1 MKHRLLKPSG
11 SWYSVP
17 VYSANRK
24 ILEEKPATK
33 MRSSPPGTYDWT
45 QQRMAE
51 ICRVVVEKSTNGIY
65 IFQDGKFK
73 FVNRTMEALT
83 GYSAEELMS
92 MDYLD
97 IIHPDHKYEIERLT
111 NGVLIGD
118 IPDLPPK
125 PEFKCMRKDD
135 ELRWAQFTPIVIQY
149 DGKPA
154 LLGNMADITDCKRL
168 VLAAEKLCEI
178 CQVIDKTHDM
188 TRMLKLITDSAI
200 EITNSQRAI
209 IWLLDAKGEDLREA
223 VVSSK
228 PGLGLHYQPAKPRKN
243 GIVWRVIREGKPVA
257 VRAALEGVLR
267 IPQEDRKRGI
277 RTIAGIPIRRQDTVM
292 GVLIVGSTGFDS
304 LTEGE
309 RVLLRML
316 GEKVA
321 VAIENARLHS
331 ETRKLSHLL
340 DQQVKQRNDELAK
353 TQRSLAQAQKLAG
366 LGQLAAGIA
375 HEVRNPLGII
385 NLSLCYIKDI
395 LKSERPEVRKH
406 LKIMESEVERAKK
419 VIENLLQFSRSS
431 EYELTEVDINE
442 LLEITLSLV
451 EKELRVNDINLELN
465 LKQLPA
471 IFLNLD
477 EIKQAFLNIILNATQ
492 AMPDGGS
499 LRVATKSVPAD
510 ATEQQKD
517 SIEIVFEDTG
527 MGIPEE
533 ALGDVFDPFF
543 TTKESGTGLGLS
555 LGYSTVKKFGGDI
568 TIENKRGKGAVVTL
582 RLPTR
587 A

>member
-1 MKHRLLKPSG
+1 MT
-11 SWYSVP
+11 
-17 VYSANRK
+17 
-24 ILEEKPATK
+24 TK
-33 MRSSPPGTYDWT
+33 MKSCPPGTHDWT
-45 QQRMAE
+45 QQRAAE
-51 ICRVVVEKSTNGIY
+51 ICRVIVEKSTDGIY
-65 IFQDGKFK
+65 IFQEGKFK
-73 FVNRTMEALT
+73 FVNGTMEALT

-92 MDYLD
+92 MNYLD
-97 IIHPDHKYEIERLT
+97 IIHPDHKDEIERSTNRVLT
-111 NGVLIGD
+111 GD
-118 IPDLPPK
+118 ISDAPPR
-125 PEFKCMRKDD
+125 PEFKYIRKDD
-135 ELRWAQFTPIVIQY
+135 ELRWAQLTPVIIQY

-154 LLGNMADITDCKRL
+154 LLGNMADITECKGL
-168 VLAAEKLCEI
+168 VLAAEELCEI

-209 IWLLDAKGEDLREA
+209 IWLLDAKGEELREA

-257 VRAALEGVLR
+257 VRVALEGVLR
-267 IPQEDRKRGI
+267 IPQDDRKRGI
-277 RTIAGIPIRRQDTVM
+277 KVIAGIPIRTQDTVM
-292 GVLIVGSTGFDS
+292 GVLIVGSTGPDS
-304 LTEGE
+304 LSEGE
-309 RVLLRML
+309 RVLLRLL
-316 GEKVA
+316 GEKIA

-331 ETRKLSHLL
+331 ETRELSHLL
-340 DQQVKQRNDELAK
+340 DQQVKQKNDELAK

-366 LGQLAAGIA
+366 LGQLAAGVA

-385 NLSLCYIKDI
+385 NVSLCYIKDI

-406 LKIMESEVERAKK
+406 LKIMESEVERATR

-431 EYELTEVDINE
+431 EYELAEVDINE
-442 LLEITLSLV
+442 LLEMTLSLV
-451 EKELRVNDINLELN
+451 EKELRVNDISLELN
-465 LKQLPA
+465 LRRLPA

-533 ALGDVFDPFF
+533 VLGDVFDPFF

-568 TIENKRGKGAVVTL
+568 TIENRKEKGTIVTL